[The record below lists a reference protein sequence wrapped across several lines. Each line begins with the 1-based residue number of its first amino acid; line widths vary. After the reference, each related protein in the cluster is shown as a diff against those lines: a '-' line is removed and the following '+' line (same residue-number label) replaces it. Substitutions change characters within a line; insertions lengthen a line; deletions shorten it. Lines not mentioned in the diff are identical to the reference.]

1 MLKFKRKLLAAAL
14 ALSIA
19 LSSGVVWSETAD
31 EPAADDTTA
40 SEDAPQEGDDPEEE
54 GDAPEEGGEEE
65 VTPVTQDEAL
75 AAMKVYAEVDNLKLY
90 VNEETC
96 IFAVENTDS
105 GYIWWSTPYDYESD
119 PIAGNVQKQMMAST
133 LTYKPLDV
141 ENNNLVN
148 TTTYSYEASV
158 RQKKFKL
165 EQIENG
171 VKFSY
176 NIDAHNFYIPVSI
189 TLEKGGSV
197 LARIHTDE
205 ISEWYIDD
213 EEKYRPYELITLN
226 LLQSFGAGR
235 PDENGYI
242 FVPDGCGAAIEF
254 NNGKTSTQVY
264 QAEVY
269 GEDLAISKTSAGTKH
284 EQAYLPIYGIV
295 KDGEDGDNAMLAVAV
310 AGDACATINA
320 SVNGLSATSINSAW
334 FSFEFRS
341 NDTYKMGTKT
351 PLDVY
356 RSGGIRVQDIAVRYY
371 LLSGDEVNAAD
382 LADTYRNYL
391 INEKGLTKQSEENS
405 NALYLTTMGGTI
417 TKHSVLGFPVDM
429 QTVATSYNQAQEIV
443 EKLKDLDVDEMVVIY
458 NDFNDSGMTG
468 KISDGVNYS
477 NKLGG
482 KNDFEA
488 LYGTIKENNFVLYPS
503 VDIMEYVRSGHG
515 YSFTLNSA
523 KRISHAYAT
532 QTAFELA
539 YGQPDTDIKPTWTI
553 LSPYYW
559 PDLFRKLTESFT
571 NEGINTIS
579 LTQATSVVYS
589 DFGRTNFEGKEHF
602 LREDSMKILTDGY
615 KQLTDAGISI
625 MAQECNAYALPY
637 VSAIT
642 NVPMYSSNYDL
653 FDYDIPFY
661 QMVIHGYIPYSS
673 KPVNASANADEL
685 RLLSIL
691 SGAGIHYELMY
702 NEPGEF
708 SDSEYDKYFYTN
720 YSGWL
725 EKASEDYDMLNGIIS
740 SISDKTITRFDR
752 NGEKQ
757 IALEYSDGTKIE
769 IDMSAMTYSINGQQY
784 DLDQAG
790 KGEDN

>member
-14 ALSIA
+14 ALSIV

-31 EPAADDTTA
+31 EPAEGDAA
-40 SEDAPQEGDDPEEE
+40 QEEDAAQEGDQ
-54 GDAPEEGGEEE
+54 APEENAEASGEEE
-65 VTPVTQDEAL
+65 EAPLTEEEAL
-75 AAMKVYAEVDNLKLY
+75 AAMTLYAEVDNLKLY
-90 VNEETC
+90 VNEEICT
-96 IFAVENTDS
+96 FAVENTDS

-119 PIAGNVQKQMMAST
+119 PIAAKVQKHMMAST

-141 ENNNLVN
+141 ENGTLVN
-148 TTTYSYEASV
+148 TTSYSYETSV
-158 RQKKFKL
+158 QPKKFKI
-165 EQIENG
+165 EKVENG
-171 VKFSY
+171 VKFCY
-176 NIDAHNFYIPVSI
+176 NLDSHNFYIPVSI
-189 TLEKGGSV
+189 VLEKGGSV

-213 EEKYRPYELITLN
+213 PEIYRPYEIITLN

-235 PDENGYI
+235 ADENGYI
-242 FVPDGCGAAIEF
+242 FVPDGCGAAINF

-269 GEDLAISKTSAGTKH
+269 GEDLAISKTTAGTKH
-284 EQAYLPIYGIV
+284 EQTYLPIYGIM

-310 AGDACATINA
+310 EGDACATVNA
-320 SVNGLSATSINSAW
+320 SVNGQAATSINSAW
-334 FSFEFRS
+334 FNFEFRAD
-341 NDTYKMGTKT
+341 DTYTMGTKT
-351 PLDVY
+351 PLNVF
-356 RSGGIRVQDIAVRYY
+356 RSGGVRLQGIAVRYY
-371 LLSGDEVNAAD
+371 LLSGDELNAAD

-391 INEKGLTKQSEENS
+391 INEKDFKKQSEENS

-417 TKHSVLGFPVDM
+417 KKQSILGFPVDM
-429 QTVATSYNQAQEIV
+429 QTVATSYKQAQEIV
-443 EKLKDLDVDEMVVIY
+443 EKLKELGVDDMVVIY
-458 NDFNDSGMTG
+458 NDFNDCGVTG

-477 NKLGG
+477 GKLGG

-488 LYGTIKENNFVLYPS
+488 LYGTIKENNFLLYPS
-503 VDIMEYVRSGHG
+503 VDIMEYVRSGYG

-539 YGQPDTDIKPTWTI
+539 YGLPDTDVKPSWTI

-571 NEGINTIS
+571 AEGINTIS
-579 LTQATSVVYS
+579 LSQATSVIYS

-602 LREDSMKILTDGY
+602 LREDSMKLLVDGY
-615 KQLTDAGISI
+615 KKLNDAGISI

-642 NVPMYSSNYDL
+642 NVPLYSSNYDL

-661 QMVIHGYIPYSS
+661 QMLIHGYIPYSS
-673 KPVNASANADEL
+673 KPVNASSNADEL

-702 NEPGEF
+702 SEPGEF
-708 SDSEYDKYFYTN
+708 SDSEYDKYFYSN
-720 YSGWL
+720 YNGWL
-725 EKASEDYDMLNGIIS
+725 EIAAQDYTLLNGIIS
-740 SISDKTITRFDR
+740 SVSDKTITSFDITSPK
-752 NGEKQ
+752 EL
-757 IALEYSDGTKIE
+757 AMEYSDGTRIE
-769 IDMSAMTYSINGQQY
+769 INMSDMTYSINGTKHT
-784 DLDQAG
+784 LDENNG
-790 KGEDN
+790 KGDEN

>member
-40 SEDAPQEGDDPEEE
+40 SEDAPQEGDAPEEE

-65 VTPVTQDEAL
+65 VKPVTQDEAL

-158 RQKKFKL
+158 RPKKFKL
-165 EQIENG
+165 EQVENG

-213 EEKYRPYELITLN
+213 AEKYRPYELITLN

-254 NNGKTSTQVY
+254 NNGKISTQVY

-284 EQAYLPIYGIV
+284 EQAYLPVYGIV
-295 KDGEDGDNAMLAVAV
+295 KDGEDGDNAMLAVAI

-429 QTVATSYNQAQEIV
+429 QTVATSYKQAQEIV
-443 EKLKDLDVDEMVVIY
+443 EKLKDLGVDEMVVIY

-579 LTQATSVVYS
+579 LSQATSVVYS

-725 EKASEDYDMLNGIIS
+725 EKASEDYDLLNGIIS